1 MHRMISLYG
10 TVQAVMLGQKMRNT
24 MKLMCDLVKNHKKF
38 AGSCLLLSSSF
49 VVTSTDSNSF
59 MWMKIGGREK
69 TRKRRRKV
77 SVRT

>member
-24 MKLMCDLVKNHKKF
+24 MKLMCGLVKNHKKS

-49 VVTSTDSNSF
+49 AVTSTDSNSF